1 MRKRLVALLMIL
13 VSLLAV
19 GLVVFMLVLGPT
31 ISSWLQDQTGVAA
44 VSWLWDYGRWPLL
57 VLGLLFVFGGVLYLG
72 PDLDHSEFRL
82 ITPGAVLAV
91 TVWLIAS
98 GGFAIYADRFGGY
111 NKVWGSLAA
120 VIVTMTWLWLS
131 SLALLVGAE
140 LDAELKR
147 VHGAPEAEPA

>member
-1 MRKRLVALLMIL
+1 VALLMIL
-13 VSLLAV
+13 VALLAV

-31 ISSWLQDQTGVAA
+31 ISSWLQDQTGVTA
-44 VSWLWDYGRWPLL
+44 VSWLWDYGRWPVL
-57 VLGLLFVFGGVLYLG
+57 VLGLLFVFAGVLFLG
-72 PDLDHSEFRL
+72 PDVDQREFRL

-91 TVWLIAS
+91 AAWLIAS
-98 GGFAIYADRFGGY
+98 AGFAIYADRFGGY

-140 LDAELKR
+140 LDAELQR
-147 VHGAPEAEPA
+147 VRGAAGAEPAT